1 MELQSTPIAG
11 VAPYERGYSAIGNL
25 HCTPRILPV
34 SFFND
39 LELIPVDIPDEV
51 EIICS
56 SFETFNTYRSN
67 KKAILFSNNLSLETT
82 DPLLDAE
89 NIYFSDLLLGSK
101 RSLEKFLDYYIY
113 IYKELS
119 MECVSTDK
127 IRVMVFFRN
136 SLLKEM
142 KKVRKLRAL
151 SCELSQRLGVD
162 IQLPLIAY
170 VKDTSQW
177 VLALSMGID
186 TVVANFENPLTVDPL
201 QALLV
206 RRSLITSTIDPFYGG
221 S

>member
-1 MELQSTPIAG
+1 
-11 VAPYERGYSAIGNL
+11 
-25 HCTPRILPV
+25 
-34 SFFND
+34 
-39 LELIPVDIPDEV
+39 
-51 EIICS
+51 
-56 SFETFNTYRSN
+56 
-67 KKAILFSNNLSLETT
+67 
-82 DPLLDAE
+82 
-89 NIYFSDLLLGSK
+89 
-101 RSLEKFLDYYIY
+101 
-113 IYKELS
+113 
-119 MECVSTDK
+119 MECVPTDK